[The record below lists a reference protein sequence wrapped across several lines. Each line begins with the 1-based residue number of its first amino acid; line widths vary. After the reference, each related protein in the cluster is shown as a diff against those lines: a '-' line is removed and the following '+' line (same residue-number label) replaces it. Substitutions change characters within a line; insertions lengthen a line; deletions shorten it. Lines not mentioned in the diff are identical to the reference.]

1 MPSSAL
7 PRFCLGSFSIAG
19 CKPFVGLVVGD
30 TVVAVHAINGLGGM
44 PGGRIHGAESM
55 LELLGDWG
63 YNLPLLREAAR
74 LMNDVDGGKLKA
86 LGIPVLSL
94 RVHAPLEKPGQI
106 LMARANYRKHI
117 VALSLKMGRGSG
129 NTESERRADLEKM
142 VEHKAAVGD
151 PFLWVKTQSA
161 VTGPYDE
168 ILIPSMTEK
177 ADWEVELAVV
187 IGKPARNIGKNEV
200 LDHVAGYCIA
210 NDLSAR
216 DLLVRD
222 EFGPAQ
228 DWLAAKCAP
237 QFMPIGPYLVPAE
250 FVANPNDLGL
260 ELKHNG
266 VVMQSERSSD
276 MIHDVQTIIS
286 YASRLV
292 QLMPGDVISTG
303 SPSGNGMEFGVYLK
317 DGDVVEANIEGLGT
331 QRNVFRR
338 EKRDPSAAFPI

>member
-1 MPSSAL
+1 MASAAL
-7 PRFCLGSFSIAG
+7 SRFCLGSFSIAG
-19 CKPFVGLVVGD
+19 CEPFVGLVVD
-30 TVVAVHAINGLGGM
+30 DAVVAVHALNRVGGLAGGQ
-44 PGGRIHGAESM
+44 IHGTDSLLA
-55 LELLGDWG
+55 LLGDWAH
-63 YNLPLLREAAR
+63 NLPLLREAAS
-74 LMNDVDGGKLKA
+74 LMAGGA
-86 LGIPVLSL
+86 LQAWSVPVASL
-94 RVHAPLEKPGQI
+94 RAHAPLDKPGQI

-117 VALSLKMGRGSG
+117 VALSLKMGRGAG
-129 NTESERRADLEKM
+129 DTEAERRADLEKM
-142 VEHKAAVGD
+142 VDRKATEGD
-151 PFLWVKTQSA
+151 PFLWVKTQGA
-161 VTGPYDE
+161 VTGPYDD
-168 ILIPSMTEK
+168 IVIPALTEK

-187 IGKPARNIGKNEV
+187 IGRPARHISKAQA
-200 LDHVAGYCIA
+200 LDCVAGYCIA

-237 QFMPIGPYLVPAE
+237 QFMPMGPYLVPTE

-260 ELKHNG
+260 ALKHNG
-266 VVMQSERSSD
+266 VLMQSERSSD
-276 MIHDVQTIIS
+276 MIHDVQTIVS

-317 DGDVVEANIEGLGT
+317 DGDVVEASIEGLGT

-338 EKRDPSAAFPI
+338 ERA